1 MASPFSNSV
10 RLIALEKGGR
20 KCGTWEE
27 EEVNIVKD
35 YRGAFGADPPSIAS
49 IVIMNDS
56 DDTGERSVA
65 YVKFIE
71 VFRTHPPK

>member
-1 MASPFSNSV
+1 V
-10 RLIALEKGGR
+10 ALEKGGK
-20 KCGTWEE
+20 KCGAWQE

-35 YRGAFGADPPSIAS
+35 YREAFGVDPPSIAG

-56 DDTGERSVA
+56 DDTKERSVS

-71 VFRTHPPK
+71 VFRAYPLK